1 VQNAGVDRRLLL
13 VHAHPD
19 DESIATGGTMARYV
33 AEGATV
39 TLVTCTRGEQG
50 EIVPE
55 DLRHLGTGKPLADV
69 RVEELAAAMAV
80 LGVTDHRF
88 LGPYEDSG
96 MIGTPENERATA
108 FWNADLDEA
117 TAHLVKVVHEV
128 RPQVV
133 VTYDENGGYGHP
145 DHIQA
150 HRVTMLAVEAA
161 KPEWVVP
168 KVYFVA
174 WGGAERRRREAADY
188 EAAGRP
194 GGFDLPQPPEEQA
207 PSPEITATL
216 DVASYVPR
224 KLAAIAAHRTQVSV
238 HQRFFALS
246 NNIAHEVLDEEH
258 FTLAHGTPGETDPA
272 TGRETDLF
280 AGVTG

>member
-1 VQNAGVDRRLLL
+1 VQNRRVTRRLLL

-33 AEGATV
+33 AEGAEV

-50 EIVPE
+50 EIVPA
-55 DLRHLGTGKPLADV
+55 DLRHLGTGKALADA
-69 RVEELAAAMAV
+69 RVEELAAAMTV
-80 LGVTDHRF
+80 LGVADHRF

-117 TAHLVKVVHEV
+117 AGHLVKVIEEV

-150 HRVTMLAVEAA
+150 HRVTNLAVAA
-161 KPEWVVP
+161 AAGTAPVA
-168 KVYFVA
+168 KVYHCA
-174 WGGAERRRREAADY
+174 WGGPERRRREAADY
-188 EAAGRP
+188 DAAGRP
-194 GGFDLPQPPEEQA
+194 GSFDPPDPEKATA
-207 PSPEITATL
+207 PPAPVTTTV
-216 DVASYVPR
+216 DVAAYVPA

-238 HQRFFALS
+238 VDRFFALS
-246 NNIAHEVLDEEH
+246 NNVAHEVFDEEH
-258 FTLAHGTPGETDPA
+258 YTLAHGTLGP
-272 TGRETDLF
+272 TGPDGVEHDLF
-280 AGVTG
+280 AGVEE

>member
-1 VQNAGVDRRLLL
+1 MTERRLLL

-33 AEGATV
+33 AEGARV

-55 DLRHLGTGKPLADV
+55 DLRHLGTGKPLADA
-69 RVEELAAAMAV
+69 RVEELAEAMRV

-128 RPQVV
+128 RPHVV

-150 HRVTMLAVEAA
+150 HRVTMLAVDAA
-161 KPEWVVP
+161 APEWVVP
-168 KVYFVA
+168 KVYQVA
-174 WGGAERRRREAADY
+174 WGGPERRRREAEDY
-188 EAAGRP
+188 ERAGRP
-194 GGFDLPQPPEEQA
+194 GGFDLPDPAKASRPPHPPTTTIDIA
-207 PSPEITATL
+207 PYL
-216 DVASYVPR
+216 DA
-224 KLAAIAAHRTQVSV
+224 KLRAIAAHRTQVTV
-238 HQRFFALS
+238 VGRFFALS
-246 NNIAHEVLDEEH
+246 NNVAHEAFEQEQ
-258 FTLAHGTPGETDPA
+258 FTLVGGAD
-272 TGRETDLF
+272 RDETDLF
-280 AGVTG
+280 DGIDA

>member
-1 VQNAGVDRRLLL
+1 M
-13 VHAHPD
+13 HAHPD
-19 DESIATGGTMARYV
+19 DESIATGGTMARYA
-33 AEGATV
+33 AEGAEV

-50 EIVPE
+50 EIVPA
-55 DLRHLGTGKPLADV
+55 DLRHLGAGKALADA
-69 RVEELAAAMAV
+69 RVEELAAAMKH

-117 TAHLVKVVHEV
+117 AGHLVKVIREV

-150 HRVTMLAVEAA
+150 HRVTLLAVEAA
-161 KPEWVVP
+161 KPEWSVA
-168 KVYFVA
+168 KVYHCA
-174 WGGAERRRREAADY
+174 WGGPERRQRDRADY

-194 GGFDLPQPPEEQA
+194 GGFDLPDPSTAHHPPA
-207 PSPEITATL
+207 PVTTTIDIAPYL
-216 DVASYVPR
+216 DA
-224 KLAAIAAHRTQVSV
+224 KLAAIAAHRTQVTV
-238 HQRFFALS
+238 VGDFFALS
-246 NNIAHEVLDEEH
+246 DNVAHRAYPAEH
-258 FTLAHGTPGETDPA
+258 FTLAHGDAAGDL
-272 TGRETDLF
+272 ETDLF
-280 AGVTG
+280 AGVAE

>member
-1 VQNAGVDRRLLL
+1 VTERRLLL

-19 DESIATGGTMARYV
+19 DESIATGGTMARYA
-33 AEGATV
+33 AEGARV

-55 DLRHLGTGKPLADV
+55 DLRHLGTGKALADT
-69 RVEELAAAMAV
+69 RVDELAAAMKV

-96 MIGTPENERATA
+96 MIGTPENERAPA

-117 TAHLVKVVHEV
+117 AAHLVKVIEEV

-150 HRVTMLAVEAA
+150 HRVTMLAVDAA
-161 KPEWVVP
+161 HHDVA
-168 KVYFVA
+168 KVYHCA
-174 WGGAERRRREAADY
+174 WGGPERRVREAADY

-194 GGFDLPQPPEEQA
+194 GGFELPDPAQAAHPPA
-207 PSPEITATL
+207 PPTATV
-216 DVASYVPR
+216 DITPYVDA
-224 KLAAIAAHRTQVSV
+224 KCDAIAAHRTQVTV
-238 HQRFFALS
+238 VGRFFALS
-246 NNIAHEVLDEEH
+246 NNVAHEVFDEEH
-258 FTLAHGTPGETDPA
+258 YTLAHGAPGPTDPA

-280 AGVTG
+280 AGVQT

>member
-1 VQNAGVDRRLLL
+1 VQNAGVTRRLLL

-19 DESIATGGTMARYV
+19 DESIATGGTMARYA
-33 AEGATV
+33 AEGVHVA
-39 TLVTCTRGEQG
+39 LVTCTRGEQG
-50 EIVPE
+50 EIVPA
-55 DLRHLGTGKPLADV
+55 DLEHLGTGKPLADA
-69 RVEELAAAMAV
+69 RVEELAAAMTV

-117 TAHLVKVVHEV
+117 TAHLVKVIREV

-150 HRVTMLAVEAA
+150 HRVTLLAVEAA
-161 KPEWVVP
+161 KPDWTVS
-168 KVYFVA
+168 KVYFCA
-174 WGGAERRRREAADY
+174 WGGPERRRRELADF

-194 GGFDLPQPPEEQA
+194 GGFDPPDPATAHEPPA
-207 PSPEITATL
+207 PATATIDISAHL
-216 DVASYVPR
+216 KA
-224 KLAAIAAHRTQVSV
+224 KLAAIAAHRTQVTV
-238 HQRFFALS
+238 VDDFFALS
-246 NNIAHEVLDEEH
+246 NNVAHRAHPEEH
-258 FTLAHGTPGETDPA
+258 FTLAHGTPGSDH
-272 TGRETDLF
+272 ETDLF
-280 AGVTG
+280 EGIER

>member
-1 VQNAGVDRRLLL
+1 MTDRRLLL

-19 DESIATGGTMARYV
+19 DESIATGGVMARYA
-33 AEGATV
+33 AEGAQV

-50 EIVPE
+50 EIVPPG
-55 DLRHLGTGKPLADV
+55 LRRLGTGKALADV
-69 RVEELAAAMAV
+69 RVEELGEAMRR

-96 MIGTPENERATA
+96 MMGTPENERATA

-117 TAHLVKVVHEV
+117 AGHLVKVIHEV

-150 HRVTMLAVEAA
+150 HRVTLLAIEQA
-161 KPEWVVP
+161 KPEWEVA
-168 KVYFVA
+168 KLYHVA
-174 WGGAERRRREAADY
+174 WGGPERRRREAAGY

-194 GGFDLPQPPEEQA
+194 GGFDLPDPSTAHHPPA
-207 PSPEITATL
+207 PVTTTVDVGAYL
-216 DVASYVPR
+216 DA
-224 KLAAIAAHRTQVSV
+224 KLAAIAAHRTQVTV
-238 HQRFFALS
+238 VPPFFALS
-246 NNIAHEVLDEEH
+246 DNVAHEAFAAEH
-258 FTLAHGTPGETDPA
+258 FTLVRGRPGGA
-272 TGRETDLF
+272 GVETDLF
-280 AGVTG
+280 AGVTE

>member
-19 DESIATGGTMARYV
+19 DESIATGGTMARYA
-33 AEGATV
+33 AEGAAV

-55 DLRHLGTGKPLADV
+55 DLRHLGTGKALADV
-69 RVEELAAAMAV
+69 RVDELADAMKV

-117 TAHLVKVVHEV
+117 TAHLVKVIREV

-150 HRVTMLAVEAA
+150 HRVTMLSVEAA
-161 KPEWVVP
+161 RDEWPVQ
-168 KVYFVA
+168 KVYFIA

-188 EAAGRP
+188 DAAGRP
-194 GGFDLPQPPEEQA
+194 GGFDPPQPSDEDTPA
-207 PSPEITATL
+207 PPVTTTL
-216 DVASYVPR
+216 DVAPYVDT

-238 HQRFFALS
+238 SGRFFALS
-246 NNIAHEVLDEEH
+246 NNVAHEVFDEEH
-258 FTLAHGTPGETDPA
+258 FTLVKGSPGET
-272 TGRETDLF
+272 ETDLF
-280 AGVTG
+280 AGVAE

>member
-1 VQNAGVDRRLLL
+1 MTERRLLL

-19 DESIATGGTMARYV
+19 DESIATGGAMARYV
-33 AEGATV
+33 AEGADV

-55 DLRHLGTGKPLADV
+55 DLRHLGTGKALADT
-69 RVEELAAAMAV
+69 RVDELADAMKV

-108 FWNADLDEA
+108 FWNADLDDA
-117 TAHLVKVVHEV
+117 TAHLVKVIDEV

-150 HRVTMLAVEAA
+150 HRVTALAVHAAQWQAA
-161 KPEWVVP
+161 KL
-168 KVYFVA
+168 YHCA
-174 WGGAERRRREAADY
+174 WGGKDRRRREAADY
-188 EAAGRP
+188 EKAGRP
-194 GGFDLPQPPEEQA
+194 GGYDLPDPDKATEPPA
-207 PSPEITATL
+207 PPTTRI
-216 DVASYVPR
+216 DVAPYVDT
-224 KLAAIAAHRTQVSV
+224 KLAAIAAHRTQVGV
-238 HQRFFALS
+238 HGRFFALS
-246 NNIAHEVLDEEH
+246 NNVAHEVFDEEWY
-258 FTLAHGTPGETDPA
+258 TLAHGTLGPVDET
-272 TGRETDLF
+272 GYETDLF
-280 AGVTG
+280 AGVQTGDDA

>member
-1 VQNAGVDRRLLL
+1 MVRGVTRRLLL

-19 DESIATGGTMARYV
+19 DESIATGGTMARYA
-33 AEGATV
+33 AEGALV

-50 EIVPE
+50 EIVPPE
-55 DLRHLGTGKPLADV
+55 LRGLGARELADL
-69 RVEELAAAMAV
+69 RVEELADAMRA

-117 TAHLVKVVHEV
+117 ASHLVKVIDEV

-133 VTYDENGGYGHP
+133 VTYDEHGGYGHP

-150 HRVTMLAVEAA
+150 HRVTNLAVAA
-161 KPEWVVP
+161 AGWRVA
-168 KVYFVA
+168 KVYHCA
-174 WGGAERRRREAADY
+174 WGGPERRRREREDY

-194 GGFDLPQPPEEQA
+194 GGFDLPDPDTAKPPPA
-207 PSPEITATL
+207 PITTTV
-216 DVASYVPR
+216 DVAAYVER
-224 KLAAIAAHRTQVSV
+224 KMAAIAAHRTQVTV
-238 HQRFFALS
+238 VGRFFALS
-246 NNIAHEVLDEEH
+246 NNVAHEAFDEEH
-258 FTLAHGTPGETDPA
+258 FTLAHGTLGAEP
-272 TGRETDLF
+272 ETDLF
-280 AGVTG
+280 AGVDE

>member
-1 VQNAGVDRRLLL
+1 VSRRLLL

-19 DESIATGGTMARYV
+19 DESIATGGTMARYA
-33 AEGATV
+33 AEGAQV

-50 EIVPE
+50 EIVPD
-55 DLRHLGTGKPLADV
+55 DLRHLGTGKHLADV
-69 RVEELAAAMAV
+69 RVEELAGAMRH

-117 TAHLVKVVHEV
+117 AAHLVKVIHET

-150 HRVTMLAVEAA
+150 HRVTLLAVEAA
-161 KPEWVVP
+161 KPGWTVS
-168 KVYFVA
+168 KVYHCA
-174 WGGAERRRREAADY
+174 WGGSQRRRREAADY

-194 GGFDLPQPPEEQA
+194 GGFDLPDPAKAHEPPGPVTTTVDIHDHLGA
-207 PSPEITATL
+207 
-216 DVASYVPR
+216 
-224 KLAAIAAHRTQVSV
+224 KLAAIAAHRTQVTV
-238 HQRFFALS
+238 VGDFFALS
-246 NNIAHEVLDEEH
+246 DNVAHRAYPEEH
-258 FTLAHGTPGETDPA
+258 FTLAHGQHTADH
-272 TGRETDLF
+272 ETDLF
-280 AGVTG
+280 AGVTE

>member
-1 VQNAGVDRRLLL
+1 
-13 VHAHPD
+13 
-19 DESIATGGTMARYV
+19 MARYV
-33 AEGATV
+33 AEGAQV

-50 EIVPE
+50 EIVPD
-55 DLRHLGTGKPLADV
+55 DLKHLGTGRHLADV
-69 RVEELAAAMAV
+69 RVDELAAAMKH

-117 TAHLVKVVHEV
+117 TAHLVKVIEEV

-150 HRVTMLAVEAA
+150 HRVTALAVAA
-161 KPEWVVP
+161 AAHPVAKL
-168 KVYFVA
+168 YHCA
-174 WGGAERRRREAADY
+174 WGGPERRRREAAGY

-194 GGFDLPQPPEEQA
+194 GGFDLPDPA
-207 PSPEITATL
+207 TATPPPAPVTTTV
-216 DVASYVPR
+216 DVAPYVSA
-224 KLAAIAAHRTQVSV
+224 KLAAIAAHRTQVTV
-238 HQRFFALS
+238 VGRFFALS
-246 NNIAHEVLDEEH
+246 NNVAHEVFDEEQY
-258 FTLAHGTPGETDPA
+258 TLAHGTLGPVDAASGL
-272 TGRETDLF
+272 ETDLF
-280 AGVTG
+280 AGVDA

>member
-1 VQNAGVDRRLLL
+1 MTERRLLL

-19 DESIATGGTMARYV
+19 DESIATGGVMAKY
-33 AEGATV
+33 AADGATV

-69 RVEELAAAMAV
+69 RVDELADAMSV
-80 LGVTDHRF
+80 LKVTDHRF

-117 TAHLVKVVHEV
+117 TAHLVKVIEET

-133 VTYDENGGYGHP
+133 VTYDEHGGYGHP

-150 HRVTMLAVEAA
+150 HRVTNLAVTAA
-161 KPEWVVP
+161 TYKPA
-168 KVYFVA
+168 KVYHCA
-174 WGGAERRRREAADY
+174 WGGPERRQREREDY
-188 EAAGRP
+188 EKAGRP
-194 GGFDLPQPPEEQA
+194 GGFDLPDPTQA
-207 PSPEITATL
+207 HEGAPITTTIQIDGDLKA
-216 DVASYVPR
+216 R
-224 KLAAIAAHRTQVSV
+224 AIARHRTQVTV
-238 HQRFFALS
+238 VGRFFALS
-246 NNIAHEVLDEEH
+246 NNVAHEVFDEEH
-258 FTLAHGTPGETDPA
+258 FTLAHGTLGPTRD
-272 TGRETDLF
+272 GRETDLF
-280 AGVTG
+280 AGVDT

>member
-1 VQNAGVDRRLLL
+1 MTRRLLL

-19 DESIATGGTMARYV
+19 DETIATGGTMARYA
-33 AEGATV
+33 AEGAEV

-55 DLRHLGTGKPLADV
+55 GLRHLGTGKPLADA
-69 RVEELAAAMAV
+69 RVEELADAMRI
-80 LGVTDHRF
+80 LGVADHRF

-117 TAHLVKVVHEV
+117 TAHLAKVIREV

-150 HRVTMLAVEAA
+150 HRVTGLAVAA
-161 KPEWVVP
+161 TQADAPVAKL
-168 KVYFVA
+168 YHCA
-174 WGGAERRRREAADY
+174 WGGPERRRREAADY

-194 GGFDLPQPPEEQA
+194 GGFDPPDPDKALA
-207 PSPEITATL
+207 PPAPPTTRIDIAP
-216 DVASYVPR
+216 YVDL
-224 KLAAIAAHRTQVSV
+224 KLEAIAAHRTQVSV
-238 HQRFFALS
+238 VDRFFALS
-246 NNIAHEVLDEEH
+246 NNVAHAVFDEEW
-258 FTLAHGTPGETDPA
+258 FTLAHGTPGPA
-272 TGRETDLF
+272 GGDDGFENDLF
-280 AGVTG
+280 AGVDA

>member
-1 VQNAGVDRRLLL
+1 MHNARVSRRLLL

-19 DESIATGGTMARYV
+19 DESLATGGTMARYA
-33 AEGATV
+33 AEGARV

-55 DLRHLGTGKPLADV
+55 DLRHLGTGKLLADV
-69 RVEELAAAMAV
+69 RCDELAEAV
-80 LGVTDHRF
+80 KHLGVDDARF

-117 TAHLVKVVHEV
+117 AAHLVKVIHET

-150 HRVTMLAVEAA
+150 HRVTLLAVEAA
-161 KPEWVVP
+161 KPEWSVS
-168 KVYFVA
+168 KVYHCA
-174 WGGAERRRREAADY
+174 WGGAERRRRERDDY

-194 GGFDLPQPPEEQA
+194 GGFDLPDPATAHEPAAPPTTAIDIA
-207 PSPEITATL
+207 PYL
-216 DVASYVPR
+216 DT
-224 KLAAIAAHRTQVSV
+224 KLTAIAAHRTQVTV
-238 HQRFFALS
+238 VAPFFALS
-246 NNIAHEVLDEEH
+246 DNVAHEAFGEEQ
-258 FTLAHGTPGETDPA
+258 FTLAHGTPGPVGA
-272 TGRETDLF
+272 TGMENDLF
-280 AGVTG
+280 AGVTE

>member
-1 VQNAGVDRRLLL
+1 MRVQNAWVTRRLLL

-19 DESIATGGTMARYV
+19 DESIATGGTMARYA
-33 AEGATV
+33 AEGAQV

-55 DLRHLGTGKPLADV
+55 DLRHLGTGKHLADV
-69 RVEELAAAMAV
+69 RVDELAAAMKH

-117 TAHLVKVVHEV
+117 TAHLVKVIHDV

-150 HRVTMLAVEAA
+150 HRVTLLAVEAA
-161 KPEWVVP
+161 KPEWTVS
-168 KVYFVA
+168 KVYHCA
-174 WGGAERRRREAADY
+174 WGGPERRRRERDDY

-194 GGFDLPQPPEEQA
+194 GGFDLPDPATAHQPPAEPTTTIDIA
-207 PSPEITATL
+207 PYLEA
-216 DVASYVPR
+216 
-224 KLAAIAAHRTQVSV
+224 KLAAIAAHRTQVTV
-238 HQRFFALS
+238 AGDFFALS
-246 NNIAHEVLDEEH
+246 DNVAHRAYPEEQYV
-258 FTLAHGTPGETDPA
+258 LAHGTLGGD
-272 TGRETDLF
+272 GHETDLF
-280 AGVTG
+280 AGVTE

>member
-1 VQNAGVDRRLLL
+1 VSRRLLL

-19 DESIATGGTMARYV
+19 DESIATGGTMARYA
-33 AEGATV
+33 AEGAEV

-50 EIVPE
+50 EIVPA
-55 DLRHLGTGKPLADV
+55 DLRHLGTGKPLADA
-69 RVEELAAAMAV
+69 RVDELADAMKV

-117 TAHLVKVVHEV
+117 TGHLVKVIHEV

-161 KPEWVVP
+161 REQWPVQR
-168 KVYFVA
+168 VYFVA

-194 GGFDLPQPPEEQA
+194 GGFDLPQPAEDDA
-207 PSPEITATL
+207 PAPPIDVTIDISRYL
-216 DVASYVPR
+216 DA

-238 HQRFFALS
+238 HGRFFALS
-246 NNIAHEVLDEEH
+246 NNVAHEVFDAER
-258 FTLAHGTPGETDPA
+258 FTLAKGTPGAAD
-272 TGRETDLF
+272 DLF
-280 AGVTG
+280 AGADA

>member
-1 VQNAGVDRRLLL
+1 VTRRLLL

-19 DESIATGGTMARYV
+19 DETIATGGTMARYA
-33 AEGATV
+33 AEGAEV

-55 DLRHLGTGKPLADV
+55 DLRHLGTGKPLGDA
-69 RVEELAAAMAV
+69 RVEELAAAMRI
-80 LGVTDHRF
+80 LGVTGHRF

-117 TAHLVKVVHEV
+117 TAHLVKVIREV

-150 HRVTMLAVEAA
+150 HRVTALAVAA
-161 KPEWVVP
+161 TRDDAPVAKL
-168 KVYFVA
+168 YHCA
-174 WGGAERRRREAADY
+174 WGGPERRRREAADY
-188 EAAGRP
+188 AAAGRP
-194 GGFDLPQPPEEQA
+194 GGYDLPDPDKALTPPA
-207 PSPEITATL
+207 PPTTRIDIAP
-216 DVASYVPR
+216 YVDA
-224 KLAAIAAHRTQVSV
+224 KIAAITAHRTQVSV
-238 HQRFFALS
+238 HGRFFALS
-246 NNIAHEVLDEEH
+246 NNIAHEVFDEEWYA
-258 FTLAHGTPGETDPA
+258 LAHGTLGP
-272 TGRETDLF
+272 TGPDGYETDLF
-280 AGVTG
+280 AGVEA